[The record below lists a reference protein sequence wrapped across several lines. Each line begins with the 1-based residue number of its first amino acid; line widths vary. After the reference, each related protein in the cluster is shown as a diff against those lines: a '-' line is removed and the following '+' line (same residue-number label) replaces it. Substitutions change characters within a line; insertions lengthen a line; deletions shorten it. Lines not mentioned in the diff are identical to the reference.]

1 MMRRIVRSMRLYQS
15 NRKQIRSLVNLLRHI
30 FCLSI
35 LIGILSACE
44 FPQEKQVAISVTLNV
59 DGQSQEVSV
68 PAGTNAR
75 QALEFGGVIINPDD
89 RSDPP
94 FFTILSDGA
103 IVNLTRVVEEYVIE
117 ESILPYET
125 QVLRNESLPE
135 GERRLIQPGVNG
147 IQETTFRIILENGI
161 EVSRNQVN
169 SVIIQAPIPEVVMVG
184 NQAPFASIDI
194 PGRLAYI
201 SAGNAWIMEGNTGV
215 RRPLVTT
222 GDLDGRV
229 FSISPDGD
237 WLLYTRSGESEEVI
251 NTLWATRVVEDEIQM
266 IDLKVSNVIH
276 FADWVEGSVNGVVFS
291 TAESIQS
298 PPGWQ
303 ANNDLK
309 FLNYSSSG
317 WVSRPRTSIRENS
330 GGVYGWWGVDYVWSA
345 DGEQLAYSRPDEI
358 GLVDLE
364 TERLVPLYNFPPLQ
378 TRSDWAWIPEIAWS
392 PDGLFLYF
400 VDHTPQEGLSSGEHS
415 PLFSLAAIPLFGG
428 VPISMIPEVGMFANP
443 LPSPARRLT
452 LTNENSFQIAYLQA
466 LMPTQ
471 SQTGGYQLVVFDR
484 DGSNPNILFPPE
496 GTPGL
501 EPHRFK
507 WAPDIDGGVGS
518 DIIAIIYQGN
528 IWFIDVVQGTS
539 QQLTG
544 DGLISAIDWK

>member
-1 MMRRIVRSMRLYQS
+1 MRLYQS
-15 NRKQIRSLVNLLRHI
+15 NKKPIRDGLK
-30 FCLSI
+30 LSI
-35 LIGILSACE
+35 IVLGLFLFVGILSACE
-44 FPQEKQVAISVTLNV
+44 FPQGQQVDITVTLNA
-59 DGQSQEVSV
+59 DGQSQMVSV
-68 PAGTNAR
+68 PVGTNAR
-75 QALEFGGVIINPDD
+75 EAFDLGGITINSED
-89 RSDPP
+89 RSNPP

-103 IVNLTRVVEEYVIE
+103 VVNLTRVIEEYMIE

-125 QVLRNESLPE
+125 QILRNESLPE
-135 GERRLIQPGVNG
+135 GERRLIQPGSNG
-147 IQETTFRIILENGI
+147 VQETTFRIILENGV
-161 EVSRNQVN
+161 EVSRSPVN
-169 SVIIQAPIPEVVMVG
+169 SVVIEEPIPEVVMVG
-184 NQAPFASIDI
+184 NQAPFASIVI
-194 PGRLAYI
+194 PGKLAYI

-215 RRPLVTT
+215 RLPVVTT

-229 FSISPDGD
+229 FSISPDGN
-237 WLLYTRSGESEEVI
+237 WLLYTRSDESEEVI
-251 NTLWATRVVEDEIQM
+251 NTLWVARVGEDESQT

-309 FLNYSSSG
+309 FLNYSSNG

-330 GGVYGWWGVDYVWSA
+330 GGVYGWWGVDYVWSY
-345 DGEQLAYSRPDEI
+345 DGEQLAYARPDEI
-358 GLVDLE
+358 GFVDLE
-364 TERLVPLYNFPPLQ
+364 TERLTPLYNFPPLQ

-400 VDHTPQEGLSSGEHS
+400 VDHTPQEGLSSGEQS

-428 VPISMIPEVGMFANP
+428 APIHMISEVGMFANP
-443 LPSPARRLT
+443 LPSPVRRLQQN
-452 LTNENSFQIAYLQA
+452 NESSYQVAYLQA

-471 SQTGGYQLVVFDR
+471 SQTGGYRLVVMDR
-484 DGSNPNILFPPE
+484 DGSNLKTLFPPE
-496 GTPGL
+496 GTSGL
-501 EPHRFK
+501 EPHRFV
-507 WAPDIDGGVGS
+507 WAPNVDGGVGTN
-518 DIIAIIYQGN
+518 IVAIIYQGN

-544 DGLISAIDWK
+544 DGLITAIDWK

>member
-1 MMRRIVRSMRLYQS
+1 MRLYQS
-15 NRKQIRSLVNLLRHI
+15 TWKPKRSLFSLLGY
-30 FCLSI
+30 FWG
-35 LIGILSACE
+35 LIMITGILSACE
-44 FPQEKQVAISVTLNV
+44 FPQGQQVAIVVTLNA
-59 DGQSQEVSV
+59 DGQSQVVSV

-75 QALEFGGVIINPDD
+75 EALELGGVIINPDD

-94 FFTILSDGA
+94 FFTILSDDA
-103 IVNLTRVVEEYVIE
+103 VVNLTRVVEEYTIE

-135 GERRLIQPGVNG
+135 GERRLIQPGANG
-147 IQETTFRIILENGI
+147 VQETTFRIILENGI
-161 EVSRNQVN
+161 EVSRSLVN
-169 SVIIQAPIPEVVMVG
+169 TVIIQAPIPEVVMVG

-194 PGRLAYI
+194 PGKLAYV
-201 SAGNAWIMEGNTGV
+201 SAGNAWVMEGNTGV
-215 RRPLVTT
+215 RRPVVTT

-229 FSISPDGD
+229 FSISPDGN
-237 WLLYTRSGESEEVI
+237 WLLFTRSDESEEVI
-251 NTLWATRVVEDEIQM
+251 NTLWVARVDEDEIQM
-266 IDLKVSNVIH
+266 IDLKVPNVIH
-276 FADWVEGSVNGVVFS
+276 FADWVEDSVNGVVFS
-291 TAESIQS
+291 TAEPIQS

-330 GGVYGWWGVDYVWSA
+330 GGVYGWWGVDYVWSN

-392 PDGLFLYF
+392 PGGLFLYF
-400 VDHTPQEGLSSGEHS
+400 VDHTPQEGFSSGEQS

-428 VPISMIPEVGMFANP
+428 APISMLPEVGMFANP
-443 LPSPARRLT
+443 LPSPARKLP
-452 LTNENSFQIAYLQA
+452 LNNESSFQIAYLQA

-471 SQTGGYQLVVFDR
+471 SRSGGYQLVSMDR
-484 DGSNPNILFPPE
+484 DGSNLNVLFPPD

-501 EPHRFK
+501 EPHRFV
-507 WAPDIDGGVGS
+507 WAPEIVEGAGA

-528 IWFIDVVQGTS
+528 IWLIDVVQSTS

-544 DGLISAIDWK
+544 DGLITALDWK